1 MSVSAPRAT
10 GLRNPAT
17 KFFKYKGG
25 EEQGWFETYN
35 KDTKENEIVDL
46 RDFVILDKDLF
57 SITGFVNKTQASII
71 SNEVRTMDDI
81 ITVKAWKDKKS
92 EVVLQGSY
100 KSLKETVKDNP
111 AYKYTKSIY
120 ILWHGELC
128 HLSLSGATFKSW
140 IDGVE
145 SNANHEKCFISVVGH
160 ESGKQGAVKFHF
172 AKFGVGEEIDTKTW
186 DKMIEVDSKILQPYL
201 EVYLKGNGSSTTGS
215 APTEYHQESEGFD
228 TSNWREVKTL
238 DGSPLGGLRYDAI
251 LELNQALIEDGKEN
265 SELYSNVG
273 QAIYDYQDIAK
284 TWKDKKNKE
293 GVYLKDLKFED
304 VSSMLDKIPATH
316 KARQLIEIAYD
327 NLKPVATKASLADF
341 DDNDDSIP
349 F

>member
-1 MSVSAPRAT
+1 MSISNPRAT

-35 KDTKENEIVDL
+35 RDTKENEIVDL

-120 ILWHGELC
+120 ILWNGELC
-128 HLSLSGATFKSW
+128 HLALSGATFKSW

-172 AKFGVGEEIDTKTW
+172 AKFKVGKEVDAATFNN
-186 DKMIEVDSKILQPYL
+186 MIEVDSKVLQPYL
-201 EVYLKGNGSSTTGS
+201 EGYLKGNNSSTTGS
-215 APTEYHQESEGFD
+215 SNAVEHDNGFD
-228 TSNWREVKTL
+228 TSDWREVKTL
-238 DGSPLGGLRYDAI
+238 DGNPLGGLNYDAI
-251 LELNQALIEDGKEN
+251 LELNQRIIEDGQEN
-265 SELYSNVG
+265 SELYANVG
-273 QAIYDYQDIAK
+273 QALYDYQDIAK
-284 TWKDKKNKE
+284 TWMDKKNKA
-293 GVYLKDLKFED
+293 GIYLKDLKFEE
-304 VSSMLDKIPATH
+304 VKEMLNSIPPTH
-316 KARQLIEIAYD
+316 KAKQLIEIAYD
-327 NLKPVATKASLADF
+327 NLKPIKGKASLEDF
-341 DDNDDSIP
+341 DETEGMDIP